1 MAACQRQSEA
11 MRTVKLQRKRRAVVV
26 AADDGAYSLYGAG
39 CGCGIRGVVKMDEP
53 EPRTRT
59 CGGS

>member
-1 MAACQRQSEA
+1 
-11 MRTVKLQRKRRAVVV
+11 MRTVRLQRKRRAVVV